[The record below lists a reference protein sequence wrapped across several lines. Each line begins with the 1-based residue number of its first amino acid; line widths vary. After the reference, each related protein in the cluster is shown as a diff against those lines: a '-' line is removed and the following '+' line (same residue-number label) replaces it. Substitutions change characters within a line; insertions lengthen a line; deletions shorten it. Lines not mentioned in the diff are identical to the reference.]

1 VKMEWGQVL
10 TLGGAGGI
18 ILFMT
23 SGFYY
28 ALCGLVAGG
37 LYFLRN
43 WSQGKRCEVF
53 ARLDGKIVVITG
65 GNTGIGKETA
75 LALSRLGAKVIIGS
89 RNVDKS
95 KKVAQEIQDETGSQV
110 IALELDLASFESV
123 QKFATEILSKHSGDA
138 IHILINN
145 AGVMFIPEERTK
157 DGNEKQIQVNHLG
170 HFLLT
175 KCLMPKLLK
184 AKPARIINI
193 SSLAHTWTSDLNVDD
208 LNLEMEG
215 YGQIKAY
222 AKSKLANI
230 LFTKEL
236 DRRYKDL
243 EVYAYA
249 VHPGTVATEISS
261 HIENKFPEWF
271 NKTVGE
277 FFKQFF
283 LKTSENG
290 AQTSIHCAIQPDPRL
305 LSGSYFADC
314 RVTQPSKA
322 ALNETTQKTL
332 WTKSE
337 ELCLNFIIGSIEI
350 AAQKTLDENLS
361 EIQETPVIQEKFSDS
376 SSDSDE
382 PEIIEEIIKEE
393 QNAKVI
399 QDESDSDE
407 PEIIAKYEKIIED
420 VKPDPDTAQAVKPD
434 PDTAQ
439 AVKTDPD
446 TAQAAQDSSSSSSS
460 DSESENV
467 EKEIVS
473 EENLMETIES
483 FQKSN
488 LKTVETVVKASL
500 PDQDDVAQEKEIIEA
515 ETEQNKEVFGKIVT
529 EETLQ
534 HSIETLQHTEVKEAN
549 ILPDKY
555 DLLKER
561 IEDNL
566 AQDVQSFDTASLKT
580 VTTYESS
587 GIEMFKRQDSLK
599 KDIAGFDIDQLK
611 PAEVLEKLSLP
622 TQEDIEFEKNII
634 EEETAANKETFSKDV
649 VEKLETFDSNILK
662 HVEKDSNSSDEGDA
676 FKEAYI
682 QEKTH
687 QKLLAEVSSFEETNL
702 SHVKTLEPMTGE
714 ELAKTEIHRSHTL
727 ERVTSFDK
735 TTLKA
740 TITEEKVILPDTDTL
755 SMEKENEGRDKIMS
769 DISSFESSTLKA
781 TEIEEKN
788 SLPTGDDINR
798 ERVHRD
804 LLTNIGEFDST
815 KLSKTLTEEKSSL
828 PDSEDIQQEKT
839 HQKLLESVETFPVD
853 TLKHVAEIKET
864 NEPLVVE
871 RERTLSG
878 GSSNSSSGSSSQP
891 ASSGGSSWEKVDTND
906 A

>member
-1 VKMEWGQVL
+1 MGL

-95 KKVAQEIQDETGSQV
+95 KQVAQEIQDETGSQV

-123 QKFATEILSKHSGDA
+123 HKFATEILSKHSGDA

-184 AKPARIINI
+184 AKPARIVNI

-249 VHPGTVATEISS
+249 VHPGTVATEIST

-305 LSGSYFADC
+305 LSGAYFADC

-322 ALNETTQKTL
+322 ALNETTQKNL

-337 ELCLNFIIGSIEI
+337 DIIGSIEI
-350 AAQKTLDENLS
+350 AAPKTLEENLS
-361 EIQETPVIQEKFSDS
+361 EIQETPVIPEKINDS

-382 PEIIEEIIKEE
+382 PEIIEEVIKEE

-399 QDESDSDE
+399 QDEILSNPINTRNDIGISDQELVAMSTKEINKLLKKSGIPKERQKELKEERRTLERRTLKDESDSDE
-407 PEIIAKYEKIIED
+407 PEIIAEYEKITED
-420 VKPDPDTAQAVKPD
+420 VKPDQDTAQ
-434 PDTAQ
+434 
-439 AVKTDPD
+439 
-446 TAQAAQDSSSSSSS
+446 AQDSSSSSSS

-534 HSIETLQHTEVKEAN
+534 HSIETLQHTEIKEAN

-566 AQDVQSFDTASLKT
+566 AQDVQ
-580 VTTYESS
+580 
-587 GIEMFKRQDSLK
+587 
-599 KDIAGFDIDQLK
+599 
-611 PAEVLEKLSLP
+611 
-622 TQEDIEFEKNII
+622 
-634 EEETAANKETFSKDV
+634 
-649 VEKLETFDSNILK
+649 
-662 HVEKDSNSSDEGDA
+662 
-676 FKEAYI
+676 
-682 QEKTH
+682 
-687 QKLLAEVSSFEETNL
+687 
-702 SHVKTLEPMTGE
+702 
-714 ELAKTEIHRSHTL
+714 
-727 ERVTSFDK
+727 
-735 TTLKA
+735 
-740 TITEEKVILPDTDTL
+740 
-755 SMEKENEGRDKIMS
+755 
-769 DISSFESSTLKA
+769 
-781 TEIEEKN
+781 
-788 SLPTGDDINR
+788 
-798 ERVHRD
+798 
-804 LLTNIGEFDST
+804 
-815 KLSKTLTEEKSSL
+815 
-828 PDSEDIQQEKT
+828 
-839 HQKLLESVETFPVD
+839 
-853 TLKHVAEIKET
+853 
-864 NEPLVVE
+864 
-871 RERTLSG
+871 
-878 GSSNSSSGSSSQP
+878 
-891 ASSGGSSWEKVDTND
+891 
-906 A
+906 

>member
-1 VKMEWGQVL
+1 MEWGQVL

-184 AKPARIINI
+184 AKPARIVNI

-243 EVYAYA
+243 EVYSYA

-271 NKTVGE
+271 NKSVGE

-283 LKTSENG
+283 LKTSEMG

-314 RVTQPSKA
+314 RVSQPSKA
-322 ALNETTQKTL
+322 ALNETTQK
-332 WTKSE
+332 
-337 ELCLNFIIGSIEI
+337 
-350 AAQKTLDENLS
+350 
-361 EIQETPVIQEKFSDS
+361 
-376 SSDSDE
+376 
-382 PEIIEEIIKEE
+382 
-393 QNAKVI
+393 
-399 QDESDSDE
+399 
-407 PEIIAKYEKIIED
+407 
-420 VKPDPDTAQAVKPD
+420 
-434 PDTAQ
+434 
-439 AVKTDPD
+439 
-446 TAQAAQDSSSSSSS
+446 
-460 DSESENV
+460 
-467 EKEIVS
+467 
-473 EENLMETIES
+473 
-483 FQKSN
+483 
-488 LKTVETVVKASL
+488 
-500 PDQDDVAQEKEIIEA
+500 
-515 ETEQNKEVFGKIVT
+515 
-529 EETLQ
+529 
-534 HSIETLQHTEVKEAN
+534 
-549 ILPDKY
+549 
-555 DLLKER
+555 
-561 IEDNL
+561 
-566 AQDVQSFDTASLKT
+566 
-580 VTTYESS
+580 
-587 GIEMFKRQDSLK
+587 
-599 KDIAGFDIDQLK
+599 
-611 PAEVLEKLSLP
+611 
-622 TQEDIEFEKNII
+622 
-634 EEETAANKETFSKDV
+634 
-649 VEKLETFDSNILK
+649 
-662 HVEKDSNSSDEGDA
+662 
-676 FKEAYI
+676 
-682 QEKTH
+682 
-687 QKLLAEVSSFEETNL
+687 
-702 SHVKTLEPMTGE
+702 
-714 ELAKTEIHRSHTL
+714 
-727 ERVTSFDK
+727 
-735 TTLKA
+735 
-740 TITEEKVILPDTDTL
+740 
-755 SMEKENEGRDKIMS
+755 
-769 DISSFESSTLKA
+769 
-781 TEIEEKN
+781 N
-788 SLPTGDDINR
+788 SLD
-798 ERVHRD
+798 
-804 LLTNIGEFDST
+804 
-815 KLSKTLTEEKSSL
+815 KK
-828 PDSEDIQQEKT
+828 
-839 HQKLLESVETFPVD
+839 
-853 TLKHVAEIKET
+853 
-864 NEPLVVE
+864 
-871 RERTLSG
+871 
-878 GSSNSSSGSSSQP
+878 
-891 ASSGGSSWEKVDTND
+891 
-906 A
+906 

>member
-1 VKMEWGQVL
+1 MKL
-10 TLGGAGGI
+10 
-18 ILFMT
+18 
-23 SGFYY
+23 
-28 ALCGLVAGG
+28 
-37 LYFLRN
+37 
-43 WSQGKRCEVF
+43 
-53 ARLDGKIVVITG
+53 
-65 GNTGIGKETA
+65 
-75 LALSRLGAKVIIGS
+75 
-89 RNVDKS
+89 
-95 KKVAQEIQDETGSQV
+95 
-110 IALELDLASFESV
+110 
-123 QKFATEILSKHSGDA
+123 
-138 IHILINN
+138 
-145 AGVMFIPEERTK
+145 
-157 DGNEKQIQVNHLG
+157 
-170 HFLLT
+170 
-175 KCLMPKLLK
+175 PK
-184 AKPARIINI
+184 
-193 SSLAHTWTSDLNVDD
+193 
-208 LNLEMEG
+208 
-215 YGQIKAY
+215 
-222 AKSKLANI
+222 
-230 LFTKEL
+230 
-236 DRRYKDL
+236 
-243 EVYAYA
+243 
-249 VHPGTVATEISS
+249 
-261 HIENKFPEWF
+261 
-271 NKTVGE
+271 
-277 FFKQFF
+277 
-283 LKTSENG
+283 
-290 AQTSIHCAIQPDPRL
+290 
-305 LSGSYFADC
+305 
-314 RVTQPSKA
+314 
-322 ALNETTQKTL
+322 KTL

-350 AAQKTLDENLS
+350 AAQKTLDEHLS

-407 PEIIAKYEKIIED
+407 PEIIAEYEKIIED
-420 VKPDPDTAQAVKPD
+420 VKPDPDTAQAVKP
-434 PDTAQ
+434 
-439 AVKTDPD
+439 DPD

-500 PDQDDVAQEKEIIEA
+500 PDQDDVAQEKEIIDA

-662 HVEKDSNSSDEGDA
+662 HVETSSDEGDA

-828 PDSEDIQQEKT
+828 PDSQDIQQEKT

-878 GSSNSSSGSSSQP
+878 GSSNSSSGSSSQQ

>member
-1 VKMEWGQVL
+1 MGL

-95 KKVAQEIQDETGSQV
+95 KQVAQEIQDETGSQV
-110 IALELDLASFESV
+110 IALELDLALFESV

-184 AKPARIINI
+184 AKPARIVNI

-249 VHPGTVATEISS
+249 VHPGTVATEIST

-322 ALNETTQKTL
+322 ALNETTQKNL

-337 ELCLNFIIGSIEI
+337 DIIGSIEI
-350 AAQKTLDENLS
+350 AAPKTLEENLS
-361 EIQETPVIQEKFSDS
+361 EIQETPVIPEKISDS

-382 PEIIEEIIKEE
+382 PEIIEEVIKEE
-393 QNAKVI
+393 QNAKVV
-399 QDESDSDE
+399 QDEILSNPINTRNDIGISDQELVAMS
-407 PEIIAKYEKIIED
+407 
-420 VKPDPDTAQAVKPD
+420 T
-434 PDTAQ
+434 
-439 AVKTDPD
+439 
-446 TAQAAQDSSSSSSS
+446 
-460 DSESENV
+460 
-467 EKEIVS
+467 KEINKLLKKS
-473 EENLMETIES
+473 GIPKERQKELKEERRTLKNRGYAAVCRVKREDEEKTLEKKNNLLKHNIKSKLCEIE
-483 FQKSN
+483 
-488 LKTVETVVKASL
+488 
-500 PDQDDVAQEKEIIEA
+500 EA
-515 ETEQNKEVFGKIVT
+515 KRETEQ
-529 EETLQ
+529 L
-534 HSIETLQHTEVKEAN
+534 
-549 ILPDKY
+549 
-555 DLLKER
+555 
-561 IEDNL
+561 
-566 AQDVQSFDTASLKT
+566 
-580 VTTYESS
+580 
-587 GIEMFKRQDSLK
+587 
-599 KDIAGFDIDQLK
+599 
-611 PAEVLEKLSLP
+611 KLSYKYVCEQL
-622 TQEDIEFEKNII
+622 QKDQKEHEIFLMKI
-634 EEETAANKETFSKDV
+634 EEDKAKQ
-649 VEKLETFDSNILK
+649 
-662 HVEKDSNSSDEGDA
+662 G
-676 FKEAYI
+676 
-682 QEKTH
+682 QELGVKN
-687 QKLLAEVSSFEETNL
+687 LLANR
-702 SHVKTLEPMTGE
+702 
-714 ELAKTEIHRSHTL
+714 TEI
-727 ERVTSFDK
+727 K
-735 TTLKA
+735 
-740 TITEEKVILPDTDTL
+740 
-755 SMEKENEGRDKIMS
+755 
-769 DISSFESSTLKA
+769 
-781 TEIEEKN
+781 
-788 SLPTGDDINR
+788 
-798 ERVHRD
+798 
-804 LLTNIGEFDST
+804 
-815 KLSKTLTEEKSSL
+815 
-828 PDSEDIQQEKT
+828 
-839 HQKLLESVETFPVD
+839 
-853 TLKHVAEIKET
+853 
-864 NEPLVVE
+864 
-871 RERTLSG
+871 
-878 GSSNSSSGSSSQP
+878 
-891 ASSGGSSWEKVDTND
+891 WEKVKEEPTSSIFLNKM
-906 A
+906 